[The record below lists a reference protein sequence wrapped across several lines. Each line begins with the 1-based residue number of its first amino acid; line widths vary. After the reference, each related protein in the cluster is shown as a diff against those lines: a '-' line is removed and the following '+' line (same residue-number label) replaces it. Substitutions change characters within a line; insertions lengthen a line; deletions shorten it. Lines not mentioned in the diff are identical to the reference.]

1 MNFILCWE
9 KIVIALTRDEQQ
21 HHVRKARAPMCEKQ
35 QHWCA
40 RNNTNVMQ
48 DEQYLAPHK
57 MNSNITG

>member
-9 KIVIALTRDEQQ
+9 KIVIALTRDEQ
-21 HHVRKARAPMCEKQ
+21 HHVRKGRAPMCEKQ